1 MKLIRFD
8 SGKTGLV
15 IDRTDGR
22 YVIDVV
28 GSLRALAPED
38 PITQGVLNGV
48 LKDCGSWSSVIEHW
62 PYVRHGLMKLARLA
76 MAREES
82 RLAIHPFDRVRLDY
96 SSMTSDSIVSLDIV
110 EQGEIKHDP
119 TARDLIARQSA
130 CWT

>member
-1 MKLIRFD
+1 MTGDIMKLIRFD

-62 PYVRHGLMKLARLA
+62 PYVRRGLMKLARLA

-82 RLAIHPFDRVRLDY
+82 RLVIHPFDKVRLDY
-96 SSMTSDSIVSLDIV
+96 SSIASDSIVSLDIV
-110 EQGEIKHDP
+110 EQGDR
-119 TARDLIARQSA
+119 T
-130 CWT
+130 

>member
-15 IDRTDGR
+15 IDRADGR

-38 PITQGVLNGV
+38 PITQGVLNGI
-48 LKDCGSWSSVIEHW
+48 LKDRGSWAPVIEHW
-62 PYVRHGLMKLARLA
+62 SYVRRGLMSLARQA

-82 RLAIHPFDRVRLDY
+82 RLVIHPFDAVRFGN
-96 SSMTSDSIVSLDIV
+96 SSIDPDSIASLDIA
-110 EQGEIKHDP
+110 EQREVAHDP
-119 TARDLIARQSA
+119 TGHDFIARQA
-130 CWT
+130 AGRM

>member
-8 SGKTGLV
+8 SGRTGLV
-15 IDRTDGR
+15 IDRADGR

-62 PYVRHGLMKLARLA
+62 PHVRRGLMKLARLA

-82 RLAIHPFDRVRLDY
+82 RLLIHPFDEVRFGH
-96 SSMTSDSIVSLDIV
+96 SSSDPHSIASLDII
-110 EQGEIKHDP
+110 EQREVAHDP
-119 TARDLIARQSA
+119 TAHDLIACQAA
-130 CWT
+130 CWM